1 MQGATEPGGLEHHA
15 KDSNCVLLTLER
27 PRTGLSEDGLLAS
40 SLMTF
45 THVGKSLLL
54 EKAMREEENE
64 PVMEPRG
71 AVRDTGDKGRCNIME
86 TERRKFQEGGN
97 GQQH

>member
-1 MQGATEPGGLEHHA
+1 M
-15 KDSNCVLLTLER
+15 
-27 PRTGLSEDGLLAS
+27 GLSEDGLLAG

-71 AVRDTGDKGRCNIME
+71 VVRDTGDEGGCNIME
-86 TERRKFQEGGN
+86 IERRKFQEGGN

>member
-86 TERRKFQEGGN
+86 TERKRRK
-97 GQQH
+97 

>member
-1 MQGATEPGGLEHHA
+1 M
-15 KDSNCVLLTLER
+15 
-27 PRTGLSEDGLLAS
+27 GLSEDGLLAG

-71 AVRDTGDKGRCNIME
+71 AVRGR
-86 TERRKFQEGGN
+86 RRM
-97 GQQH
+97 